1 MKTET
6 NLTATNEIKLTL
18 TPQKA
23 MELIRT
29 LSSYA
34 VDGKEFE
41 VIVQTKSDCY
51 DSDTPVALIG
61 CGMSKTSGS
70 LIWSLT
76 KTGKEIDVHF
86 DSSKAGA

>member
-6 NLTATNEIKLTL
+6 TLTATNEIKLTL

-34 VDGKEFE
+34 A

-61 CGMSKTSGS
+61 CGMSKTSAS
-70 LIWSLT
+70 LNWSLT
-76 KTGKEIDVHF
+76 RTGQEITVHF